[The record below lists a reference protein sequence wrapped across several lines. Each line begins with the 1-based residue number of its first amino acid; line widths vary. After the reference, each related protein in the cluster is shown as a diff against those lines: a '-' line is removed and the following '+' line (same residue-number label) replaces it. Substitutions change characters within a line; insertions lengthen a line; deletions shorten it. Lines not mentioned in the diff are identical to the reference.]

1 VWNRGNFAGN
11 YATFHAHIKAGMP
24 AIQTP
29 NLFTMGPVATFLAQ
43 KPFTV

>member
-1 VWNRGNFAGN
+1 MR
-11 YATFHAHIKAGMP
+11 TSRAGMP

-29 NLFTMGPVATFLAQ
+29 NLFTMGPVATFLKQ